1 MTNRLATESSPYL
14 RQHADNPVD
23 WWPWG
28 PDAFAEAARRDVPI
42 LLSVGYSACH
52 WCHVMA
58 HESFEDEATA
68 SVMNELFVN
77 VKVDREERPDVD
89 AVYMEVVQAV
99 SGSGGWPMTVWC
111 TPDGRPL
118 LAGTYFPKAS
128 SHGRPSFVDVCRA
141 VAQAWKEQRPA
152 LEKQA
157 DDLRDSLVERS
168 RPDYLALRL
177 PGGAKVGQ
185 AVVDA
190 ALGELV
196 KAFDPEWGGF
206 GQAPKFPQ
214 PSMVE
219 LAVRGA
225 AADPAGR
232 LEAVVRTTL
241 DAMASGGIYDHLG
254 GGFARYSTDRRWLV
268 PHFEK
273 MLYDQA
279 GLLRAYV
286 HGWQLYGEPAWRQ
299 VCEEVVGYVE
309 RDLAQPEGG
318 ISSAEDADSEGEE
331 GRFYVWSHEDVVR
344 VGGAA
349 AAAWYGTSPAGNWAS
364 PPAPEAGH
372 SPPAPEAG
380 QSPPAPEAGHS
391 PPAPEAERNTNILWR
406 PERGELL
413 RPVEVEEARV
423 RLLEHR
429 SRRVRP
435 GLDDKVLTEWNA
447 MWASSLAEA
456 GAVLERPD
464 WVAAAVRVMS
474 FLHDTMRRPDGR
486 WLRAWQR
493 DGGARHLAV
502 ANDLAWVVEACTRL
516 AEATGVAAWLTRAT
530 EAAAQLLDHHEDRD
544 AGGVFTVAD
553 DGEQLLA
560 RQKDTY
566 DGASPSANSVAAAAL
581 LRLGALTGDEH
592 WTRAGGRVLDSLGPL
607 LSVAPGAATGAVAA
621 LASTLAGPTEVV
633 VTGDRPD
640 LVAAAFRPYGPDRVV
655 AWGERYPGP
664 LWEGRDQDGVA
675 YVCRDYAC
683 QRPVST
689 PEELAALL

>member
-28 PDAFAEAARRDVPI
+28 PEAFAEAARRDVPI

-58 HESFEDEATA
+58 HESFEDAATA
-68 SVMNELFVN
+68 TVMNELFVN

-118 LAGTYFPKAS
+118 LAGTYFPKES

-168 RPDYLALRL
+168 RADYLALRV
-177 PGGAKVGQ
+177 PEGGREGQ

-190 ALGELV
+190 ALGELQ
-196 KAFDPEWGGF
+196 KAFDPDWGGF

-214 PSMVE
+214 PSMLE
-219 LAVRGA
+219 LAIRGA
-225 AADPAGR
+225 ADDPGAS
-232 LEAVVRTTL
+232 LETAVRTTL

-279 GLLRAYV
+279 GLLRAYL
-286 HGWQLYGEPAWRQ
+286 HGWQLYDQPAWRQ
-299 VCEEVVGYVE
+299 VCEEVVAYVE

-331 GRFYVWSHEDVVR
+331 GRFYVWSHEELVE
-344 VGGAA
+344 VGGEA
-349 AAAWYGTSPAGNWAS
+349 AAAWYGATPQGNWAG
-364 PPAPEAGH
+364 PPAPEAR
-372 SPPAPEAG
+372 PA
-380 QSPPAPEAGHS
+380 
-391 PPAPEAERNTNILWR
+391 TNILWR
-406 PERGELL
+406 PERGDLL
-413 RPVEVEEARV
+413 RPAGIEEARV

-456 GAVLERPD
+456 GSVRLRPD
-464 WVAAAVRVMS
+464 WVAAAERVMS
-474 FLHDTMRRPDGR
+474 FLHDTLRRTDGR

-516 AEATGVAAWLTRAT
+516 AEATGRASWLTRAAD
-530 EAAAQLLDHHEDRD
+530 AAQQLLDHHEDPE

-581 LRLGALTGDEH
+581 LRLGALTGDEQ
-592 WTRAGGRVLDSLGPL
+592 WTAAGGRILDSLAPL

-621 LASTLAGPTEVV
+621 LASTLTGPTEVV
-633 VTGDRPD
+633 VTGERPD
-640 LVAAAFRPYGPDRVV
+640 LVAAAVRPYRPDRVV
-655 AWGERYPGP
+655 AWGERFPGP
-664 LWEGRDQDGVA
+664 LWDGRDQEGVA

-683 QRPVST
+683 QRPVAT
-689 PEELAALL
+689 PEELTALL